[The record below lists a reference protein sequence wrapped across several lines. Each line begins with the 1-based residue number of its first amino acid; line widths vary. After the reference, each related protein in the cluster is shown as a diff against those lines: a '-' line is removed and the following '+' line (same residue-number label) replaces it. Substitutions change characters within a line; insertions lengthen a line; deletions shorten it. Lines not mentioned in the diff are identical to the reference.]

1 MISRTST
8 SSGLSS
14 LVGFLRPTS
23 HGGRAVANA
32 NVRSQWL
39 AREGREDRTCAA
51 GAVRVI
57 TSVDGRIT
65 SSVYLLIIKVDARS
79 VAGLSVSAAWDE

>member
-23 HGGRAVANA
+23 HGGRAVASA
-32 NVRSQWL
+32 SVRSLERADRKRGL
-39 AREGREDRTCAA
+39 APQTPL
-51 GAVRVI
+51 VLMT
-57 TSVDGRIT
+57 TSVDGHIA
-65 SSVYLLIIKVDARS
+65 SSEYFLIIKVDARS
-79 VAGLSVSAAWDE
+79 VAG

>member
-32 NVRSQWL
+32 SVRYLEW
-39 AREGREDRTCAA
+39 AEGPEARTCAA
-51 GAVRVI
+51 GAVI
-57 TSVDGRIT
+57 DINIGRRT
-65 SSVYLLIIKVDARS
+65 HRGFGTLHHHRGGRPECRGLIGEC
-79 VAGLSVSAAWDE
+79 GLG

>member
-1 MISRTST
+1 MISRTRT

-23 HGGRAVANA
+23 HGGRAVASA
-32 NVRSQWL
+32 SVRSLRL
-39 AREGREDRTCAA
+39 ARNGREEGCAA
-51 GAVRVI
+51 SALVII

-65 SSVYLLIIKVDARS
+65 DSTLLHHHQGGRPESRGHIGEC
-79 VAGLSVSAAWDE
+79 GLG

>member
-14 LVGFLRPTS
+14 LVGLLRPMS

-32 NVRSQWL
+32 SVRCL
-39 AREGREDRTCAA
+39 A
-51 GAVRVI
+51 GAWAQEEGAPQAPLLLMT
-57 TSVDGRIT
+57 TSVDGRIA
-65 SSVYLLIIKVDARS
+65 SSEHFLINKVDARS
-79 VAGLSVSAAWDE
+79 VAGLAVSAAWDE